1 MADIVQKE
9 YFKGVLVRLV
19 VSNVYGER
27 FFYTKLSLN
36 IPDGVTFVPNYRRT
50 KLVDLAK

>member
-1 MADIVQKE
+1 MSDIVQKE

-27 FFYTKLSLN
+27 IFYPKLSLN
-36 IPDGVTFVPNYRRT
+36 ILDSVTLIPNYWCT